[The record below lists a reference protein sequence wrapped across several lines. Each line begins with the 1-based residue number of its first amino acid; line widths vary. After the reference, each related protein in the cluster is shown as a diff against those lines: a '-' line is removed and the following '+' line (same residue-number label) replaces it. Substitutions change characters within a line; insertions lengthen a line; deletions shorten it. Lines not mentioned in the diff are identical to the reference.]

1 MIIFSKDYMVQEI
14 FDPELYTKRDKRT
27 IISYPKELKDYKILQ
42 DNFSK
47 MGKIT
52 KEYKIILDRL
62 QQNTELSK
70 NLIWDSQKNSIQ
82 MGIEKDISELEKLE
96 QEMNEG
102 ISPYRWNIF
111 CDLKVLAYDD
121 DINYIAF
128 NVPNIIFI
136 LTRK

>member
-1 MIIFSKDYMVQEI
+1 
-14 FDPELYTKRDKRT
+14 
-27 IISYPKELKDYKILQ
+27 
-42 DNFSK
+42 

-121 DINYIAF
+121 DINYIAI

>member
-1 MIIFSKDYMVQEI
+1 MVQEI

-102 ISPYRWNIF
+102 ISPYRWKIF
-111 CDLKVLAYDD
+111 SDLKVLAYDD